1 MSRLLITGATGF
13 LGHHLV
19 TLLRQRDHE
28 VIALCRRSDPTPAG
42 SQASPRLLEAEGVI
56 VRHGDVLDAASV
68 RAAAEGCT
76 ALLHCAG
83 KVSRKPEDAEEPYRL
98 HVEGTKITLD
108 ACRAAGVTRVVLA
121 STSGVV
127 AVTKEPGPRWGLRP
141 HTPEV
146 PNEDAATPIDIIA
159 RWPYYRSKL

>member
-13 LGHHLV
+13 LGRHLA
-19 TLLRQRDHE
+19 TLLRKSGHE
-28 VIALCRRSDPTPAG
+28 VIALCRKSAP
-42 SQASPRLLEAEGVI
+42 SLESEGVI

-68 RAAAEGCT
+68 RAAADGCA

-83 KVSRKPEDAEEPYRL
+83 KVSRKPEDAEELYKV

-108 ACRAAGVTRVVLA
+108 ACRAAGVPRVVLA

-127 AVTKEPGPRWGLRP
+127 AVTKDPSVR
-141 HTPEV
+141 
-146 PNEDAATPIDIIA
+146 NEEAEAPIDIIS
-159 RWPYYRSKL
+159 RWPYYRSKLYAEKAAFDRN